1 MYFTAIC
8 SSVMKPKVAMTL
20 GDDFD
25 EGFEAVLAPRHNV
38 NDVYALWQVSLQ
50 KYPHHDVHRLARLQQ
65 RDNTS
70 LETNLQ
76 NHRPGCTIL
85 ATEIDPSTEL
95 RHGDW
100 FTNYDTMQQ
109 TNSMTGTV
117 RLVRRVMVTS
127 PRTELPQKR
136 LGTQTVSQAWRC
148 RILRTTNHELNK
160 KFPLDKKFPRDMM
173 YMVDMQY
180 LEVTLMYLFL
190 QMKVWVL

>member
-1 MYFTAIC
+1 MFTDWRDYN
-8 SSVMKPKVAMTL
+8 S
-20 GDDFD
+20 
-25 EGFEAVLAPRHNV
+25 E
-38 NDVYALWQVSLQ
+38 
-50 KYPHHDVHRLARLQQ
+50 
-65 RDNTS
+65 DNTS

-100 FTNYDTMQQ
+100 FTNYNTMQQ

-148 RILRTTNHELNK
+148 QILRTTNHELNK